1 MFDKKTMRYLYL
13 FILLVSIIACKSNS
27 ENQEKPANSSTEQA
41 NEKTVVSNYVATFAV
56 DGMMCQKGCG
66 ATIRGGLYK
75 TGGVSDVVVNF
86 EEEGSSNEI
95 NVFYDASKTNTDEMV
110 KVISELADNRYS
122 ADLKSNVAKEQSISQ
137 ATGDVESST
146 KHAPMRNIE
155 SSTESIS
162 FPNLTHLLNSLI
174 H

>member
-1 MFDKKTMRYLYL
+1 MMRYIYL
-13 FILLVSIIACKSNS
+13 FILFVSVTACKSNT
-27 ENQEKPANSSTEQA
+27 ENQDHSTDSNAEQA
-41 NEKTVVSNYVATFAV
+41 NEKTVVSNHVATFAV

-86 EEEGSSNEI
+86 EEEGGSNEI
-95 NVFYDASKTNTDEMV
+95 NVFYDASKTNTDEMEQ
-110 KVISELADNRYS
+110 VISELADNRYS
-122 ADLKSNVAKEQSISQ
+122 ADLKSNIEKKQSISQ
-137 ATGDVESST
+137 ATSDRKTSSEHT
-146 KHAPMRNIE
+146 PMRNIE